1 MWQPGFRR
9 SSVRSESVILD
20 VLSANRKL
28 SSLLESGPTTTF
40 LARSACG
47 AEDSSV
53 KVVRAACGHF
63 LAHRPQGQSSLI
75 SSYEEEGMKRFCL
88 FLCGLCVVSGIA
100 LAQAKS
106 NVQWKCDK
114 PAVQHNIDVGD
125 KPGHAYAIGQINCT
139 AIKGEIAGIKMK
151 SGTGTE
157 FLDVKGDKTT
167 GHGEFVESME
177 NGDKNYYK
185 YEFTGTSK
193 NGAFESGSNKWSMTE
208 GGGKMK
214 GGKASG
220 TCTAKGNADG
230 STSFDCMGTYTPA
243 AK

>member
-1 MWQPGFRR
+1 
-9 SSVRSESVILD
+9 
-20 VLSANRKL
+20 
-28 SSLLESGPTTTF
+28 
-40 LARSACG
+40 
-47 AEDSSV
+47 
-53 KVVRAACGHF
+53 
-63 LAHRPQGQSSLI
+63 
-75 SSYEEEGMKRFCL
+75 MKRFCL

-100 LAQAKS
+100 LAQGKS

-125 KPGHAYAIGQINCT
+125 KPGHAYAIDQINCT
-139 AIKGEIAGIKMK
+139 AIKGEIAGVKMK

-177 NGDKNYYK
+177 NGDKNYYR

-230 STSFDCMGTYTPA
+230 STSFDCMGIYTPA
-243 AK
+243 SK

>member
-1 MWQPGFRR
+1 
-9 SSVRSESVILD
+9 
-20 VLSANRKL
+20 
-28 SSLLESGPTTTF
+28 
-40 LARSACG
+40 
-47 AEDSSV
+47 
-53 KVVRAACGHF
+53 
-63 LAHRPQGQSSLI
+63 
-75 SSYEEEGMKRFCL
+75 MKRFCL
-88 FLCGLCVVSGIA
+88 FLCGWCVVSGIA
-100 LAQAKS
+100 LAQGKS

-114 PAVQHNIDVGD
+114 PAVQHTINVGD
-125 KPGHAYAIGQINCT
+125 KPGHAYAIDQIDCT
-139 AIKGEIAGIKMK
+139 AIKGEIAGVKIK

-177 NGDKNYYK
+177 NGDKNYYR